1 VDANRYRELAR
12 REAELA
18 EAELERSRS
27 AWRYALSQES
37 GGLRDHFLRMAA
49 QSRAESLQ
57 HQHMAEHF
65 ESRAVRAR
73 ETTPDLATGRR

>member
-1 VDANRYRELAR
+1 VDADRYRELAR

-37 GGLRDHFLRMAA
+37 GGLRDHFIRMAA
-49 QSRAESLQ
+49 HSRAAWSQ
-57 HQHMAEHF
+57 HQSMAEHF
-65 ESRAVRAR
+65 ESRAGRGR
-73 ETTPDLATGRR
+73 ETTPT